1 MTLRF
6 DDLDLGALKR
16 LQDRIAA
23 AIAGFDTRAKAE
35 AHNAAEAVAR
45 RHGFSL
51 AELSKVPPSGLVQGA
66 CRGRRRSGP
75 SADPVRRRNLRASG
89 LADRPDS
96 STGSRSGS
104 GVCPGRLQLMAPG
117 GSGVRFG
124 HG

>member
-35 AHNAAEAVAR
+35 AHTAAEAVAR

-51 AELSKVPPSGLVQGA
+51 ADLAGVKRARPDAGGGVPQYRNPQDPGSTWTG
-66 CRGRRRSGP
+66 RGRRPDWFKAHVAAGG
-75 SADPVRRRNLRASG
+75 DPDHLRI
-89 LADRPDS
+89 R
-96 STGSRSGS
+96 
-104 GVCPGRLQLMAPG
+104 
-117 GSGVRFG
+117 
-124 HG
+124 